1 MKSNNNRRSFLKKVA
16 IGSMGISVMPHSFVE
31 SAVISKS
38 KAELVPAIAEDQE
51 LSCWLETSL
60 NRIFPQSPPKQVASF
75 ELLAARNSRVSFQVG
90 FRNNTL
96 KVKKVDCSM
105 EGADNLK
112 PLIRHVGMVP
122 MNNFTPL
129 TRVEELDGTGYLP
142 GFVPDPLMPAVD
154 VRSNPHA
161 SGSFWVT
168 LNIPAQMKPG
178 IHQVRVNV
186 TWENVYFK
194 LERGKKE
201 TLSLPLRIKVSELVL
216 QPRKNFPVI
225 HWWRGE
231 ATWNYYKLEMFDEKW
246 WQHTKAHMADM
257 LDHGSD
263 VIYVPVLFDLKPVFK
278 RPCQLLIVDEP
289 APGKYVFD
297 WSRVKRFMNMCKE
310 LGVKSFEWSHLWV
323 YHGVDH
329 PVRVYRKVKD
339 EFVMLWPTDI
349 SGFSDTFVNFL
360 RQFLPELHRFILEE
374 NVLENSY
381 FHISDEPYARDL
393 ENYKKAQAL
402 LKELAPWMRPIMD
415 ALSDIDYGRQGLV
428 DIPVVVLPSAK
439 AYVDEKISHWVYFCT
454 DPKGDYLNRFFD
466 TPLPKLRMAGW
477 LFYHLKAQG
486 FLHWGYNYWNKLET
500 QEVMDPFIR
509 ADAGV
514 YPHIPYGDP
523 FVVYPGPDGPISS
536 IRWEVFAESLQDYAI
551 LQTAGVDKDDKRFA
565 ELRTYAD
572 FPKSEEWI
580 QKTLSDILT

>member
-1 MKSNNNRRSFLKKVA
+1 MKNNRRSFLKKVA
-16 IGSMGISVMPHSFVE
+16 IGTVGVTVTPLAFSDAIMAAE
-31 SAVISKS
+31 SETVLKPILASNEEVT
-38 KAELVPAIAEDQE
+38 
-51 LSCWLETSL
+51 CWLETSL
-60 NRIFPQSPPKQVASF
+60 NRIFPQSPVKRTAPFQ
-75 ELLAARNSRVSFQVG
+75 LLAARNSRISFQVG
-90 FRNNTL
+90 FHNNTL
-96 KVKKVDCSM
+96 KVKRLDCVV
-105 EGADNLK
+105 EGGDDFK
-112 PLIRHVGMVP
+112 PLVRFVGMTP
-122 MNNFTPL
+122 MENFTPL
-129 TRVEELDGTGYLP
+129 TRVEELDGLGHLP
-142 GFVPDPLMPAVD
+142 GYVPDQLLPTVN

-168 LNIPAQMKPG
+168 INVPAKIKPG
-178 IHQVRVNV
+178 KHDLVVKV

-194 LERGKKE
+194 QERGKKG
-201 TLSLPLRIKVSELVL
+201 TLTLPLSIKVAEMVVE
-216 QPRKNFPVI
+216 PRKNFPVI

-231 ATWNYYKLEMFDEKW
+231 ATRNYYNTEMFDETW
-246 WQHTKAHMADM
+246 WKHTRAHIADM

-278 RPCQLLIVDEP
+278 QPCQLLIVDEP
-289 APGKYVFD
+289 TPGKYVFD
-297 WSRVKRFMNMCKE
+297 WSRVKRFMKMCKE

-329 PVRVYRKVKD
+329 PVRVYKKVNGQH
-339 EFVMLWPTDI
+339 EMLWPTTI
-349 SGFSDTFVNFL
+349 SAFSDTFVGFL
-360 RQFLPELHRFILEE
+360 KQFLPQLHQLIKEE
-374 NVLENSY
+374 GVLKNSY

-393 ENYKKAQAL
+393 ENYKRAQAL
-402 LKELAPWMRPIMD
+402 LKDLAPWMRPIMD

-439 AYVDEKISHWVYFCT
+439 AYVDEKIPHWVYFCT

-500 QEVMDPFIR
+500 EEILNPFLR

-536 IRWEVFAESLQDYAI
+536 IRWEVFTESLQDYAI
-551 LQTAGVDKDDKRFA
+551 LQTAGIDPDDKRFS
-565 ELRTYAD
+565 ELKTYAD
-572 FPKSEEWI
+572 YPKSEAWI
-580 QKTLSDILT
+580 QKALADILK

>member
-1 MKSNNNRRSFLKKVA
+1 MKGSNNRRSFLKKIA
-16 IGSMGISVMPHSFVE
+16 IGSVGASVIPHAFANSTV
-31 SAVISKS
+31 VVKS
-38 KAELVPAIAEDQE
+38 RKEIFPAIENAQE
-51 LSCWLETSL
+51 LDCWLETSL
-60 NRIFPQSPPKQVASF
+60 NRIFPQSPSKLAAPF
-75 ELLAARNSRVSFQVG
+75 ELLAARNSRTSFQVG
-90 FRNNTL
+90 FRNNSL
-96 KVKKVDCSM
+96 KVKKLDCNI
-105 EGADNLK
+105 EGADDFK
-112 PLIRHVGMVP
+112 PLIRFVGLAP
-122 MNNFTPL
+122 MDNFTPL
-129 TRVEELDGTGYLP
+129 TRVEELDGTRHLP

-168 LNIPAQMKPG
+168 INLPAEIRPG
-178 IHQVRVNV
+178 KHNFKVNL

-201 TLSLPLRIKVSELVL
+201 TISLPLSIHVAELVL
-216 QPRKNFPVI
+216 QPRRDFPVI

-231 ATWNYYKLEMFDEKW
+231 ATWNYYKTEMFDDRW
-246 WQHTKAHMADM
+246 WQLTKAHIADM

-263 VIYVPVLFDLKPVFK
+263 VIYVPVLFDLRPVFK

-289 APGKYVFD
+289 SPGKYVFD
-297 WSRVKRFMNMCKE
+297 WSRVKRFMKMCKE

-323 YHGVDH
+323 YHGVNH
-329 PVRVYRKVKD
+329 PVRVYKKVKD
-339 EFVMLWPTDI
+339 EFEMLWPPDI
-349 SGFSDTFVNFL
+349 SAFSDTFMNFL
-360 RQFLPELHRFILEE
+360 RQFLPEFHKLLLEE
-374 NVLENSY
+374 DVLGHSY
-381 FHISDEPYARDL
+381 FHISDEPYVIDIP
-393 ENYKKAQAL
+393 NYRKAQDML
-402 LKELAPWMRPIMD
+402 REEAPWMRPIMD
-415 ALSDIDYGRQGLV
+415 ALSDIDYGRQGLM

-439 AYVDEKISHWVYFCT
+439 AYVDEKIPHWVYFCT

-477 LFYHLKAQG
+477 LFYDLNAQG

-500 QEVMDPFIR
+500 EEVLNPFSR

-551 LQTAGVDKDDKRFA
+551 LQSAGIDKDDKRFA

-572 FPKSEEWI
+572 YPKSEEWI
-580 QKTLSDILT
+580 QKTLSGILK